1 MNRLKGIPYGIS
13 DFNRLRN
20 DNFYFVDKTI
30 YLPLIERMPSYLSLT
45 RPRRFG
51 KSLFLSMM
59 RTYYDLLQRDNFDRY
74 FGDLWIGAHP
84 TDQRNHY
91 QVLYFDFSKA
101 GCSVPGDGMMASFN
115 E

>member
-51 KSLFLSMM
+51 K
-59 RTYYDLLQRDNFDRY
+59 
-74 FGDLWIGAHP
+74 A
-84 TDQRNHY
+84 
-91 QVLYFDFSKA
+91 
-101 GCSVPGDGMMASFN
+101 CS
-115 E
+115 

>member
-51 KSLFLSMM
+51 KSLLVS
-59 RTYYDLLQRDNFDRY
+59 TLACYYAYLL
-74 FGDLWIGAHP
+74 
-84 TDQRNHY
+84 
-91 QVLYFDFSKA
+91 
-101 GCSVPGDGMMASFN
+101 
-115 E
+115 

>member
-59 RTYYDLLQRDNFDRY
+59 RTYMTSCSGTTSTGISVICGLALIPLIRETTIRY
-74 FGDLWIGAHP
+74 FISISRKP
-84 TDQRNHY
+84 V
-91 QVLYFDFSKA
+91 VLFRE
-101 GCSVPGDGMMASFN
+101 MA
-115 E
+115 

>member
-30 YLPLIERMPSYLSLT
+30 YLPLIERMPSYLSLP

-59 RTYYDLLQRDNFDRY
+59 RTYYDLL
-74 FGDLWIGAHP
+74 
-84 TDQRNHY
+84 
-91 QVLYFDFSKA
+91 
-101 GCSVPGDGMMASFN
+101 
-115 E
+115 

>member
-74 FGDLWIGAHP
+74 FGDLWRSSHRSEKPLSG
-84 TDQRNHY
+84 TLFRF
-91 QVLYFDFSKA
+91 LESRLF
-101 GCSVPGDGMMASFN
+101 CSGRWHDG
-115 E
+115 